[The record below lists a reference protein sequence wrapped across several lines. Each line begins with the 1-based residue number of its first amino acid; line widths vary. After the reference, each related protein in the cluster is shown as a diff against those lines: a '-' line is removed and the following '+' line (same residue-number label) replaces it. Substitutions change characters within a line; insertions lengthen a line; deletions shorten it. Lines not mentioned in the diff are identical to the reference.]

1 MPAKDPLITSVSHDH
16 GVAVLAVSGEIDLAT
31 IPAFEAAIA
40 DALTQRPTALIVDLS
55 GVEFLASA
63 GLQALVATR
72 ETVTGTAGFA
82 VVANGPATS
91 RPIQL
96 TGLDQIL
103 SLHPTVADARSAVTG
118 GSRPPT

>member
-1 MPAKDPLITSVSHDH
+1 VPAKDPLITSVSHDD
-16 GVAVLAVSGEIDLAT
+16 GVAVLSVSGEIDLAT

-72 ETVTGTAGFA
+72 ESVTGTAGFA

-118 GSRPPT
+118 DS

>member
-1 MPAKDPLITSVSHDH
+1 MPAKDPLITSVSHDD
-16 GVAVLAVSGEIDLAT
+16 GVAVLSVSGEIDLAT

-40 DALTQRPTALIVDLS
+40 DALTQRPTALIVDLT
-55 GVEFLASA
+55 GVDFLASS

-72 ETVTGTAGFA
+72 ESVTGTAGFA

-118 GSRPPT
+118 DSRPPT